1 MCVARKVHKAAW
13 AIANGARRQTDRQ
26 RSLPLGILHST
37 VRGTVVW
44 NIVVVLPYGY
54 YYRTWYTGRA
64 RTWTRVGN
72 GIRDTGDWRLETP
85 GSRKE
90 GQEGQA
96 DQAATAD
103 CSRRFPNRLG
113 LGIRRKS
120 ERGRVVGKV
129 GRIKED
135 GNEPT

>member
-1 MCVARKVHKAAW
+1 MGHCQW
-13 AIANGARRQTDRQ
+13 RQTDRQ

-85 GSRKE
+85 GNRKE
-90 GQEGQA
+90 AGRSGCNGGLLEAVSEQARVGDQMKKVREG
-96 DQAATAD
+96 
-103 CSRRFPNRLG
+103 
-113 LGIRRKS
+113 
-120 ERGRVVGKV
+120 E
-129 GRIKED
+129 
-135 GNEPT
+135 